1 MLVDPALQPH
11 KGQDGNAPCPTH
23 PMAVPATGSAGTQPD
38 SLQLPAAPFP
48 SFTRGWPAISISGL
62 ALVLFLIAHLA
73 ALAVALV
80 DPAGFEAWALLLHRQ
95 PWLPAFELLLAAALL
110 VHPLLALLR
119 SLVNRL
125 ARGPAAAPLRSR
137 RGGGLEGAAAL
148 AARSLPW
155 SGALLLLFLVVHL
168 LQLRLPRPAAGA
180 ELAAVRQVLGQPASL
195 VLYVLAGLA
204 VGLHLLHGHEGA
216 HRSLGWL
223 DPANGARIRGVGR
236 ALALLLGGGF
246 TLLPLALA
254 LAARLPGGLP

>member
-1 MLVDPALQPH
+1 
-11 KGQDGNAPCPTH
+11 
-23 PMAVPATGSAGTQPD
+23 MAVPATGSAGTQPD
-38 SLQLPAAPFP
+38 SLLLLPAPFP
-48 SFTRGWPAISISGL
+48 PVARGWSAIPLSGL

-73 ALAVALV
+73 ALTVALV
-80 DPAGFEAWALLLHRQ
+80 DPAGFEAWAALLHRQ

-110 VHPLLALLR
+110 VHPLLALVR
-119 SLVNRL
+119 SLANRL
-125 ARGPAAAPLRSR
+125 ARGQAAAPLRSR

-168 LQLRLPRPAAGA
+168 LQLRLPRPAVGA

-204 VGLHLLHGHEGA
+204 VGLHLLHGHESA

-236 ALALLLGGGF
+236 ALALLLGGCF